1 MYVYKLIANG
11 RNKCMKGSKKLNEL
25 LEDNQKKLK
34 NYLST
39 IIKRLWRLHQ
49 RIEKKLRISLVSM

>member
-1 MYVYKLIANG
+1 
-11 RNKCMKGSKKLNEL
+11 MKGSKKLNEL

-39 IIKRLWRLHQ
+39 LIKRLWRLHQ